1 MIFRKTSP
9 PSSYL
14 SSPSPE
20 LSPRCSTVLSDCDA
34 DDEATMYPIDE
45 FTPSRPLGVAT
56 LHQQANGPYCPRRPT
71 LQEVLSN
78 IAPPPWTL
86 SAFTAYLS
94 QNHCLETLEF
104 TMDAERYQLKYDAMA
119 EHMVGMPMS
128 SDVEECGYVMMLWQ
142 RLLDAYIVPDGPRE
156 VNLPSNVRDALLS
169 IPNHTAPPS
178 PDVLD
183 DAVKIIYELMD
194 ESVLVPFLNEMSHRG
209 SQSYSNT
216 WTDSD
221 ENVYLRGS
229 PDDHSSGR
237 RSSSSRRRA
246 SPPASAL
253 EGPTSLSLGR
263 SSTSRHS
270 TTSTLSLGLSRS
282 RHHQH
287 SSGATAD
294 QGLTDDSGSSSSPGK
309 DSPVTPP
316 TTPPAMEMGGGSPR
330 SHRGDGTWRK
340 MTGMTGRLGWK
351 KKSSSGI
358 RDSRFPTIE
367 DEGNL

>member
-1 MIFRKTSP
+1 M
-9 PSSYL
+9 
-14 SSPSPE
+14 
-20 LSPRCSTVLSDCDA
+20 
-34 DDEATMYPIDE
+34 
-45 FTPSRPLGVAT
+45 AT

-78 IAPPPWTL
+78 TAPPPWTL

-104 TMDAERYQLKYDAMA
+104 TMDAERYQLKYDKLA
-119 EHMVGMPMS
+119 EQMVGMPMS
-128 SDVEECGYVMMLWQ
+128 SDMEECEYVMMLWQ

-169 IPNHTAPPS
+169 IPNHTAPPP
-178 PDVLD
+178 PDTLD
-183 DAVKIIYELMD
+183 DAVKIIYDLMD

-209 SQSYSNT
+209 AQSYNSA

-221 ENVYLRGS
+221 ENVHLRGS
-229 PDDHSSGR
+229 PDEHSSSTR
-237 RSSSSRRRA
+237 RSSSSKRHA

-253 EGPTSLSLGR
+253 EIPTSISLGGG
-263 SSTSRHS
+263 STTSRHS
-270 TTSTLSLGLSRS
+270 TISTLSIGLGRS
-282 RHHQH
+282 RHHH
-287 SSGATAD
+287 HNNNSTTD

-309 DSPVTPP
+309 DSPMTPP
-316 TTPPAMEMGGGSPR
+316 TTPPAMDMGGGGSSPR
-330 SHRGDGTWRK
+330 SSHRGDGTWRK

-351 KKSSSGI
+351 KKSSGGM

-367 DEGNL
+367 DEGDV